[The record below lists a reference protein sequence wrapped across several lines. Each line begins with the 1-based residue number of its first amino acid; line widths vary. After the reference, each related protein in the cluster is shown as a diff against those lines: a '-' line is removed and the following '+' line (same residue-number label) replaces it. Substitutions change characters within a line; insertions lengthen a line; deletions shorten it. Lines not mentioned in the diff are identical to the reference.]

1 MACVCLG
8 ERTTSLF
15 RAVRYVIT
23 NCLGVRIM
31 KMPVLSTILLTSLLA
46 LTGCNTLEGAGQDIE
61 AGGEKMQT
69 KAKEVKNNM

>member
-1 MACVCLG
+1 
-8 ERTTSLF
+8 
-15 RAVRYVIT
+15 
-23 NCLGVRIM
+23 M

-61 AGGEKMQT
+61 AGGEKIQT